1 MTKPIRP
8 YFIWVLQTYLI
19 LYLYKYDTSFY
30 FLTNFLWLFCFCMIH
45 CMSSSFRCGASQLR
59 PRTSHPTMATSVLHS
74 HHLISQTL
82 RPNHVSSFPL
92 KDAFQ
97 SFSDPSAT
105 TRVPLQH
112 ALDLCAA
119 EKALP
124 QGQQLH
130 AHFVK
135 THGLHGSM
143 FLDTKLVH
151 MYGKCGSFLD
161 AEKVFDKM
169 TERTIFS
176 WNAMMGAFVSSGR
189 YLGAL
194 ELYKEMRVLDVGLD
208 AFTFPCVLK
217 ACGALGEN
225 RLGAEIH
232 GVAVKCGY
240 GAFVFVCNALIA
252 MYAKCGD
259 LGEARILFDKVMM
272 GKEDSVSWNS
282 IISAHVAEGQ
292 CLEALSLFR
301 KMQEVG
307 VESNTYTF
315 VAALQ
320 ACEDPTFIK
329 LGMEIHAAVLK
340 SNHFADIYVA
350 NALIGMYA
358 KCGQMEDAE
367 RVFKSMPF
375 KDFISWNTLLSG
387 LVQND
392 LYDDAL
398 NHFRDMQ
405 NSGQKPDQVSVLN
418 IIAASGRSGNLLI
431 GMEAHAYAI
440 RNGIDYN
447 MQIGNT
453 LIDMYTKCCRVKY
466 MGHVFDNM
474 PEKDMI
480 SWTTVIAGYAQ
491 NGYHLEAL
499 SLLRKVQ
506 LEGMDVDPMM
516 IGSIFLACSGLKS
529 EKIIKE
535 IHGYV
540 LKRDLADTLL
550 QNAIVNVYGEV
561 GHTEY
566 ARRVFESIKSKD
578 IVSWT
583 SMITCCVHNS
593 LAIEALE
600 LFCSLIKTNIQPDSI
615 ALVSALSV
623 AASLSSLK
631 KGKEIHGF
639 LIRKGFF
646 LEGPIA
652 NSLVDM
658 YARCGTVENTRKIFN
673 SVKQKDLILWTAMIN
688 ANGMHGCG
696 NEAIVLFKKMT
707 DENVIPDHITFLAL
721 LYACSHSGLIVEGKR
736 FFQIMKHE
744 YQLEPW
750 PEHYACLV
758 DLLGRSNSLEEAYH
772 FVRNMPIEPS
782 AEVWC
787 ALLGA
792 CRIHSNKE
800 LGELA
805 AKELLQSNTEKPGNY
820 VLISNTFA
828 ADGRWNDVE
837 EVRLRMKGN
846 GLKKK
851 PGCSWIE
858 VENKIHTFVARD
870 KSHPKSDDIYLKL
883 AQLTKLMEEKGG
895 YRAQTKFVF
904 HNVDEEEKIQM
915 LYGHSERLALGYG
928 LLVTPKGSS
937 IRIIKNLRICDD
949 CHAFFKIASEVSQ
962 RALVVRDANRF
973 HHFERG
979 LCSCGDLW

>member
-1 MTKPIRP
+1 
-8 YFIWVLQTYLI
+8 
-19 LYLYKYDTSFY
+19 
-30 FLTNFLWLFCFCMIH
+30 
-45 CMSSSFRCGASQLR
+45 
-59 PRTSHPTMATSVLHS
+59 
-74 HHLISQTL
+74 
-82 RPNHVSSFPL
+82 
-92 KDAFQ
+92 
-97 SFSDPSAT
+97 
-105 TRVPLQH
+105 
-112 ALDLCAA
+112 
-119 EKALP
+119 
-124 QGQQLH
+124 
-130 AHFVK
+130 
-135 THGLHGSM
+135 
-143 FLDTKLVH
+143 

-169 TERTIFS
+169 SERTIFT
-176 WNAMMGAFVSSGR
+176 WNAMIGASVSSGR
-189 YLGAL
+189 YLEAL
-194 ELYKEMRVLDVGLD
+194 ELYEQMRLLGVPLD

-217 ACGALGEN
+217 ACGALGES
-225 RLGAEIH
+225 RLGSEIH

-259 LGEARILFDKVMM
+259 LGGARMLFDDGFSME
-272 GKEDSVSWNS
+272 KEDPVSWNS

-292 CLEALSLFR
+292 CFEAFSLFR
-301 KMQEVG
+301 RMQEVG

-320 ACEDPTFIK
+320 ACDDPIFVK
-329 LGMEIHAAVLK
+329 LGMEIHAVILK
-340 SNHFADIYVA
+340 ANHFAHVYVA
-350 NALIGMYA
+350 NALISMYA
-358 KCGQMEDAE
+358 KCGQMEYAE
-367 RVFKSMPF
+367 RVFRSMLC
-375 KDFISWNTLLSG
+375 KDRVSWNTLLSG

-392 LYDDAL
+392 LYSDAL

-418 IIAASGRSGNLLI
+418 AIAASGRSGNLLT
-431 GMEAHAYAI
+431 GMEVHAYAI
-440 RNGIDYN
+440 RNGMDSN

-453 LIDMYTKCCRVKY
+453 LMDMYGKCCCVKY
-466 MGHVFDNM
+466 MGRAFEYM
-474 PEKDMI
+474 PEKDLI
-480 SWTTVIAGYAQ
+480 SWTTIIAGYAQ
-491 NGYHLEAL
+491 NECHPEAL
-499 SLLRKVQ
+499 NLLRRVL

-516 IGSIFLACSGLKS
+516 IGSILLACSGLKS
-529 EKIIKE
+529 KKFIRE

-540 LKRDLADTLL
+540 LKRGLADILL

-561 GHTEY
+561 VLVNY

-583 SMITCCVHNS
+583 SMITCCVHNG

-600 LFCSLIKTNIQPDSI
+600 LFYSLKQTNLEPDSI
-615 ALVSALSV
+615 ALISALS
-623 AASLSSLK
+623 AAATLSSLK

-658 YARCGTVENTRKIFN
+658 YARCGTVENARKIFN
-673 SVKQKDLILWTAMIN
+673 SVKQRDLILWTSMIN
-688 ANGMHGCG
+688 ANGMHGFG
-696 NEAIVLFKKMT
+696 NEAIDSFNKMT
-707 DENVIPDHITFLAL
+707 GENVFPDHITFLAL

-736 FFQIMKHE
+736 LFESMKHE

-758 DLLGRSNSLEEAYH
+758 DLLARSNSLEEAHH

-805 AKELLQSNTEKPGNY
+805 AKKLLQLNTENSGNY
-820 VLISNTFA
+820 VLVSNTFA

-858 VENKIHTFVARD
+858 VENKIHTFMARD
-870 KSHPKSDDIYLKL
+870 KSHPQSNDIYLEL
-883 AQLTKLMEEKGG
+883 AQLTKLVEKKGG
-895 YRAQTKFVF
+895 YKAQTKFVF
-904 HNVDEEEKIQM
+904 HNVSEEEKIQI

-928 LLVTPKGSS
+928 LLVTPKGTSL
-937 IRIIKNLRICDD
+937 RITKNLRICDD
-949 CHAFFKIASEVSQ
+949 CHTFFKIASEVSQ
-962 RALVVRDANRF
+962 RTIVVRDANRF

-979 LCSCGDLW
+979 LCSCGDFW